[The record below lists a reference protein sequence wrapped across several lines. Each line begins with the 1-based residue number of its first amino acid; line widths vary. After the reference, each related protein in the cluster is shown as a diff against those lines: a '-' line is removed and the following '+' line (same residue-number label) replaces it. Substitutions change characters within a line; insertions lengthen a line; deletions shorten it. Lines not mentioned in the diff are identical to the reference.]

1 MASPAATGTDRP
13 ARRGAAPRV
22 AMVGAGQL
30 ARMTHRSAID
40 LGIELT
46 VLAASPGDAA
56 VRAGAEPV
64 LGDSASADDLRRLAE
79 GADVVTFDHE
89 HAPPELLEEL
99 EREGLAFAPG
109 PAAKRLAQD
118 KLHAR
123 RTLEKLGFPVPAFA
137 HATSLAE
144 VESFA
149 ATHGWPVVAKAPRG
163 GYDGRGVAIVASAGE
178 AQALLDES
186 PGGLLLEPRLEIERE
201 LAVLVAR
208 SATGQAVAYPVAE
221 TVQRDAMC
229 REILVPAPIDAG
241 LAREARELALAV
253 TDTPGALG
261 IIALEL
267 FVVDG
272 SLLVNELA
280 LRPHNSGHFTIEGAE
295 TSQFE
300 QHLRGVLGWPLGDPA
315 LTAPAVAMVNVVGP
329 ADGSDPRERL
339 PEALAVPG
347 AHVHLYDKSPAPG
360 RKLGHVTARGAD
372 LEQAAAAAR
381 SAAAILEGGRP

>member
-1 MASPAATGTDRP
+1 MATAATPRP
-13 ARRGAAPRV
+13 ESVSRPRV

-30 ARMTHRSAID
+30 ARMTHRAAID
-40 LGIELT
+40 LGIELA
-46 VLAASPGDAA
+46 VLAASPDDAA
-56 VRAGAEPV
+56 VRAGA
-64 LGDSASADDLRRLAE
+64 SAVIGESSSATDVRRLAE

-89 HAPPELLEEL
+89 HAPPELLEQL
-99 EREGLAFAPG
+99 EDEGLKLAPG

-123 RTLEKLGFPVPAFA
+123 RTLAGLGFPVPDFA
-137 HATSLAE
+137 HATTAE
-144 VESFA
+144 EVDLFA
-149 ATHGWPVVAKAPRG
+149 AGHGWPVVAKAPRG
-163 GYDGRGVAIVASAGE
+163 GYDGRGVSIVGSLPE
-178 AQALLDES
+178 AQALLADS
-186 PGGLLLEPRLEIERE
+186 PDGLLLEPKLEIERE

-208 SATGQAVAYPVAE
+208 SAGGEAVAYPVAE

-229 REILVPAPIDAG
+229 REILVPAPVEEA
-241 LAREARELALAV
+241 LAAQARELALAV
-253 TDTPGALG
+253 TDTPGARG
-261 IIALEL
+261 VIALEL
-267 FVVDG
+267 FVVDD

-300 QHLRGVLGWPLGDPA
+300 QHLRGVLGWPLGSPA

-360 RKLGHVTARGAD
+360 RKLGHVTVRGSGI
-372 LEQAAAAAR
+372 EEAAAAAR
-381 SAAAILEGGRP
+381 RAVAILEGGSP

>member
-1 MASPAATGTDRP
+1 M
-13 ARRGAAPRV
+13 
-22 AMVGAGQL
+22 
-30 ARMTHRSAID
+30 
-40 LGIELT
+40 
-46 VLAASPGDAA
+46 
-56 VRAGAEPV
+56 
-64 LGDSASADDLRRLAE
+64 
-79 GADVVTFDHE
+79 
-89 HAPPELLEEL
+89 
-99 EREGLAFAPG
+99 
-109 PAAKRLAQD
+109 
-118 KLHAR
+118 
-123 RTLEKLGFPVPAFA
+123 
-137 HATSLAE
+137 
-144 VESFA
+144 
-149 ATHGWPVVAKAPRG
+149 
-163 GYDGRGVAIVASAGE
+163 
-178 AQALLDES
+178 
-186 PGGLLLEPRLEIERE
+186 
-201 LAVLVAR
+201 
-208 SATGQAVAYPVAE
+208 
-221 TVQRDAMC
+221 
-229 REILVPAPIDAG
+229 PAPIDAG

-315 LTAPAVAMVNVVGP
+315 LTVPAVAMVNVVGP

-347 AHVHLYDKSPAPG
+347 AHVHLYGKSPAPG

-372 LEQAAAAAR
+372 LDQAAAAAR